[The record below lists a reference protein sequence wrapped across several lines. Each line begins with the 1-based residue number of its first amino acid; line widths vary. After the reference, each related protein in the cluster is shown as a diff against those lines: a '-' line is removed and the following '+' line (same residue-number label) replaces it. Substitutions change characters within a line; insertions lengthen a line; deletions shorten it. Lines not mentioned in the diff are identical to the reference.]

1 MADKKIVLKNVEVNW
16 AKLFDAAPK
25 WQSTELEYS
34 IDVKVND
41 QLAKLMKDYKLN
53 KQTKNKDTAFNGADF
68 ITLKLDEKTKNGWV
82 RYGEVFD
89 KEGNPSSDLV
99 GNGSKVNLFV
109 SLGDSP
115 YGNIIKL
122 GHLEDLDRDKKEMFL
137 NFCQVME
144 LVDYDVPSAVIRSNA
159 TVAAVNAAPS
169 EEMSI
174 PFEV

>member
-89 KEGNPSSDLV
+89 KEGKPIFRPS
-99 GNGSKVNLFV
+99 
-109 SLGDSP
+109 
-115 YGNIIKL
+115 
-122 GHLEDLDRDKKEMFL
+122 R
-137 NFCQVME
+137 
-144 LVDYDVPSAVIRSNA
+144 
-159 TVAAVNAAPS
+159 
-169 EEMSI
+169 
-174 PFEV
+174 